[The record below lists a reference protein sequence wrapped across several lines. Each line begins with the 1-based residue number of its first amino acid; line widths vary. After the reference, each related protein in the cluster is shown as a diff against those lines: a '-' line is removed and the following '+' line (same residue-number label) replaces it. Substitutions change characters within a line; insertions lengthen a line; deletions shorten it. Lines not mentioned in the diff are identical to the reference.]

1 MNIETKINEID
12 RMSWQELIANSSTAT
27 WFQTPEAYDFFAQQ
41 PDLFKPFIVAI
52 PGRAYCVGYITQ
64 EHNPIKQFVTRRAI
78 IIGGPALADDC
89 TADEVVT
96 LMRQVRARIEELGG
110 AIYIETRNFN
120 DYSQWKDGFSS
131 AGFEYV
137 VHLNYHLDCSQE
149 DMLLKNMHESRRR
162 QVKKGLKSGAII
174 EEAISEQDVKDY
186 YQLLLHLYKTKVKTP
201 LFPEQ
206 FFLEFYRK
214 QYGKYL
220 LVKYDGRV
228 IGGIMSP
235 ILPSKVIYE
244 WFVCGQDEQN
254 KEQYPSVLATYAA
267 MQYGAQHGL
276 ARFDFMGAG
285 KPGDGYGVR
294 VFKQRFGG
302 QEVEYGRYQ
311 SVLKPG
317 LYKLGVVGVKILRKI
332 K

>member
-12 RMSWQELIANSSTAT
+12 RTSWQELIANSSTAT

-41 PDLFKPFIVAI
+41 PNLFNPFVVAI
-52 PGRAYCVGYITQ
+52 PTRAYCVGYITQ

-89 TADEVVT
+89 TADEVMA
-96 LMRQVRARIEELGG
+96 LMQAVKDTCRSMDS
-110 AIYIETRNFN
+110 IYIETRNLN
-120 DYSQWKDGFSS
+120 DYSQWKDNFSS

-235 ILPSKVIYE
+235 ILPGKVIYE

-302 QEVEYGRYQ
+302 QEVEHGRFINIQ
-311 SVLKPG
+311 KPILFWCG
-317 LYKLGVVGVKILRKI
+317 SIGVKLLKTL

>member
-1 MNIETKINEID
+1 MNIETNINEID
-12 RMSWQELIANSSTAT
+12 RTCWQELIANSSTAT

-41 PDLFKPFIVAI
+41 PDLFKPFVVAI
-52 PGRAYCVGYITQ
+52 PCRAYCVGYITQ
-64 EHNPIKQFVTRRAI
+64 EHNPIKQFATRRAI

-89 TADEVVT
+89 TADEVHCLLNGVVQ
-96 LMRQVRARIEELGG
+96 LIHKE

-220 LVKYDGRV
+220 LVKYNGRV

-267 MQYGAQHGL
+267 MLYGAQHGL

-294 VFKQRFGG
+294 VFKERFGG
-302 QEVEYGRYQ
+302 KQVEHGRYIC
-311 SVLKPG
+311 VLKPLMYWCG
-317 LYKLGVVGVKILRKI
+317 TIGVKMLKKI

>member
-1 MNIETKINEID
+1 MNIETNINEID
-12 RMSWQELIANSSTAT
+12 RTCWQELIANSSTAT
-27 WFQTPEAYDFFAQQ
+27 WFQTQEAYDFFAQQ
-41 PDLFKPFIVAI
+41 PDLFKPFVVAI
-52 PGRAYCVGYITQ
+52 PCRAYCVGYITQ
-64 EHNPIKQFVTRRAI
+64 EHNPIKQFATRRAI

-89 TADEVVT
+89 TADEVHCLLNGVVQ
-96 LMRQVRARIEELGG
+96 LIHKE

-220 LVKYDGRV
+220 LVKYNGRV

-267 MQYGAQHGL
+267 MLYGAQHGL

-294 VFKQRFGG
+294 VFKERFGG
-302 QEVEYGRYQ
+302 KQVEHGRYIC
-311 SVLKPG
+311 VLKPLMYWCG
-317 LYKLGVVGVKILRKI
+317 TIGVKMLKKI